1 MSSIVTNTD
10 YFLAFTAQELMV
22 PKEKVTLDVKF
33 RELENW
39 NSLNALIYISRINEE
54 TGVIISSTDLSNLK
68 TIKDVYTLVVK
79 KISVVNH

>member
-10 YFLAFTAQELMV
+10 YFLTFTAQELMV

>member
-1 MSSIVTNTD
+1 MSSIINTTD
-10 YFLAFTAQELMV
+10 DFLAFTAQELIV
-22 PKEKVTLDVKF
+22 PKEKITLDVQF

-68 TIKDVYTLVVK
+68 TIEDVYTLVIK
-79 KISVVNH
+79 KINVVNH

>member
-1 MSSIVTNTD
+1 MKSIITNTD
-10 YFLAFTAQELMV
+10 YFLAFTAQELLV
-22 PKEKVTLDVKF
+22 PKQKVTLDVKF

-68 TIKDVYTLVVK
+68 TIEDVYSLVVQK
-79 KISVVNH
+79 VAIGNQ